1 MNVVILESKELTTL
15 VGRHRKAL
23 HTLNFLLHN
32 IKDPNPHGML
42 FSTAEVIE
50 VLGLS
55 RDELREG
62 RKLGALKFTIVDK
75 QIFYRLSEIIDY
87 KCRLEQEE
95 LRKIIKRVS
104 YHVDN
109 LDEL

>member
-1 MNVVILESKELTTL
+1 MNVVIMESRQFTTL
-15 VGRHRKAL
+15 LAKHRKAL
-23 HTLNFLLHN
+23 YTLNFLLHN
-32 IKDPNPHGML
+32 IKEPNSHGML
-42 FSTAEVIE
+42 FSTSEVIE

-62 RKLGALKFTIVDK
+62 RKGGELKFTIVDK

-87 KCRLEQEE
+87 KCRLDGEQTA
-95 LRKIIKRVS
+95 KIIKRVS
-104 YHVDN
+104 YNVDN

>member
-1 MNVVILESKELTTL
+1 MNVVILESKQLTAL
-15 VGRHRKAL
+15 IGRHRKAL

-32 IKDPNPHGML
+32 IKEPNPHGML

-50 VLGLS
+50 TLGLS

-62 RKLGALKFTIVDK
+62 RKLGELKFSIVDK
-75 QIFYRLSEIIDY
+75 QIFYRLSDIIDY

-95 LRKIIKRVS
+95 LRKIIKKVS
-104 YHVDN
+104 YSVDDLN
-109 LDEL
+109 KL